1 MELDTLCHIQ
11 PYNQN
16 STIEILDIIGVY
28 AGFYL
33 ILVPHITNIRTWL
46 SLLNTIVLSAM
57 SLKTMYYIIYYTNPT
72 QVLLSEAQNT
82 QLANYLIGFFASDMI
97 CAYIFEPTKI
107 NILSGYIH
115 HSLYIG
121 LIYYIKN
128 VGHSNL
134 IYLCLP
140 FEIPTMLLD
149 INRLDE
155 KKRFDMSFGISFVG
169 WRLIYNMY
177 LIHLTSQMN
186 VYYMC
191 ITSLMFPIHLYWF
204 ALWLKKTFASIRRY
218 V

>member
-16 STIEILDIIGVY
+16 STIEILDIMGVY
-28 AGFYL
+28 GGLYL
-33 ILVPHITNIRTWL
+33 ILVPHVSNIRIWL
-46 SLLNTIVLSAM
+46 SLFNTIVLSAM

-72 QVLLSEAQNT
+72 QVLLNETQNT

-97 CAYIFEPTKI
+97 YGGIFEPAKI

-115 HSLYIG
+115 HSLYIA
-121 LIYYIKN
+121 LIYYIKS

-140 FEIPTMLLD
+140 FEIPTMILD
-149 INRLDE
+149 INRLDI
-155 KKRFDMSFGISFVG
+155 KKRFDIPFGISFVA

-177 LIHLTSQMN
+177 LINLISQMN
-186 VYYMC
+186 LYYMC

-204 ALWLKKTFASIRRY
+204 ALWLEKNKFFQK
-218 V
+218 